1 MSCDDVSQS
10 PPTRCLEDTMKQGSV
25 SDDIVEI
32 EGSATVTAAAGPPPV
47 TTARYDIVL
56 VLSTRTYDTET
67 NILLVT

>member
-1 MSCDDVSQS
+1 
-10 PPTRCLEDTMKQGSV
+10 MKQGSV